1 MRTISCGLIVRAIS
15 SNLPILIVYRAYHHK
30 RRNIVNK
37 YVIMAEVDQKWLD
50 ILDQI
55 TRNQEGFVWI
65 EVKEAQDE

>member
-1 MRTISCGLIVRAIS
+1 
-15 SNLPILIVYRAYHHK
+15 
-30 RRNIVNK
+30 VNK

>member
-1 MRTISCGLIVRAIS
+1 MS
-15 SNLPILIVYRAYHHK
+15 
-30 RRNIVNK
+30 K

-55 TRNQEGFVWI
+55 TRNQEGFIWI

>member
-1 MRTISCGLIVRAIS
+1 M
-15 SNLPILIVYRAYHHK
+15 
-30 RRNIVNK
+30 NK
-37 YVIMAEVDQKWLD
+37 YVIMAKVDQKWLD

>member
-1 MRTISCGLIVRAIS
+1 VRTISCGLIVRAIS
-15 SNLPILIVYRAYHHK
+15 SSLPIPIVCPAYHHK

>member
-1 MRTISCGLIVRAIS
+1 M
-15 SNLPILIVYRAYHHK
+15 
-30 RRNIVNK
+30 NK
-37 YVIMAEVDQKWLD
+37 YVIMAEVNQKWLD

>member
-1 MRTISCGLIVRAIS
+1 M
-15 SNLPILIVYRAYHHK
+15 
-30 RRNIVNK
+30 NK

>member
-1 MRTISCGLIVRAIS
+1 VREIERCLS
-15 SNLPILIVYRAYHHK
+15 LVLTLPAGINYSERK
-30 RRNIVNK
+30 KIVNK

-50 ILDQI
+50 ILGQI

>member
-1 MRTISCGLIVRAIS
+1 MKMTQYGRIVRAIS
-15 SNLPILIVYRAYHHK
+15 SNQLALIVYRAYHHK

-55 TRNQEGFVWI
+55 TRNQEGFIWI

>member
-1 MRTISCGLIVRAIS
+1 
-15 SNLPILIVYRAYHHK
+15 
-30 RRNIVNK
+30 VNK
-37 YVIMAEVDQKWLD
+37 YVIMAKVDQKWLD

>member
-1 MRTISCGLIVRAIS
+1 
-15 SNLPILIVYRAYHHK
+15 
-30 RRNIVNK
+30 VNK
-37 YVIMAEVDQKWLD
+37 YMIMAEVDQKWLD

>member
-1 MRTISCGLIVRAIS
+1 MPLNVSLGL
-15 SNLPILIVYRAYHHK
+15 K
-30 RRNIVNK
+30 RRVTMSK

-55 TRNQEGFVWI
+55 TRNQEGFIWI

>member
-1 MRTISCGLIVRAIS
+1 
-15 SNLPILIVYRAYHHK
+15 
-30 RRNIVNK
+30 VNK

-55 TRNQEGFVWI
+55 TRNQEGFIWI